1 MADRTG
7 NLSHVLPILDRHQ
20 FMARR
25 SLIHE
30 AEARERSGRWFPA
43 AAGLV
48 VIALLA
54 STWVGLFTFMGTNSA
69 YGTFTDIQDEYIPNA
84 EGMTLGFPDLS
95 RVSRVYSADGVQLAE
110 LHDGRITE
118 PTLIE
123 DIPELVIHA
132 VLAAEDGDFYEH
144 DGIDFRAIA
153 SAVIDNIIYEDTRGG
168 STITQQLT
176 KNLFVGDEVTIQ
188 RKIAEA
194 VVAAELE
201 RQFSKDDILEFY
213 LNSVFFGSNAY
224 GVTAAANDYFA
235 KPLDQLLTHE
245 AATIAVL
252 IRNPTLYNPR
262 QRPELVKDRRDSVIR
277 EMRERQWITEAQAE
291 FGLNQPLAV
300 EEKRVFLGPANHVVA
315 EVKRQILDITNDE
328 FDFLGES
335 PAERK
340 IAVFGCAA
348 DDRDCTGG
356 GGLRIETTLDLD
368 KQLVANEILS
378 TWFPLLDYEENF
390 EECKRIFPQDDEGF
404 LAVFAETESCVPTG
418 AIATVDNETGA
429 ILVMAS
435 GLPFEEEQ
443 FDLATQGRRN
453 PGSSMKPIALVAALE
468 QGISLRSF
476 WPGGPTV
483 TLQCPSICSADG
495 TNEWTVRNAGGGG
508 GTVTLEAATY
518 RSINTAYAAL
528 SLEVGPQNVLDMAR
542 RMGVTSPDLEAV
554 PSIVLGTGAISP
566 LEMASAYSNFATN
579 GLYAEPYLISRIYG
593 SGGQLLYERQL
604 EQTQVAPPEIFAAAR
619 TPLLRVPT
627 GEGTAPRARIDAPQ
641 GGKTGTHQNYTDA
654 FYVGF
659 TPEMSTAVWTGYPTA
674 QVSLENV
681 TINGQFYSRV
691 FGGSVPA
698 PIWAEFMTH
707 MIEGREPAE
716 FPEVDQALLEEYFKV
731 PTTTV
736 PSVIGLQRD
745 AAFALVRSRGLVPWE
760 VQVASLEPAGIVTG
774 QSAFP
779 GTEVLAGTTLYMNVS
794 TGEVPQAQMPNVIG
808 LTFDEAVE
816 VFRQLE
822 HDTGVRVTVSRQ
834 TTETEPPNEG
844 KVVSTSPEVGAII
857 EYGDLVTLFVGE

>member
-1 MADRTG
+1 
-7 NLSHVLPILDRHQ
+7 
-20 FMARR
+20 MARR
-25 SLIHE
+25 SLIHD

-43 AAGLV
+43 TAGLI

-54 STWVGLFTFMGTNSA
+54 STWVGLFTFMGTTSA
-69 YGTFTDIQDEYIPNA
+69 YGTFADLQEEYIPDT
-84 EGMTLGFPDLS
+84 EGMELGFPDFS
-95 RVSRVYSADGVQLAE
+95 RVSRVYSGDGVQLAE

-123 DIPELVIHA
+123 NIPELVIHA

-144 DGIDFRAIA
+144 EGVDFRAIA
-153 SAVIDNIIYEDTRGG
+153 SAAIDNIIYDDTRGG

-194 VVAAELE
+194 IVAAELE
-201 RQFSKDDILEFY
+201 RRFSKDDILEFY

-224 GVTAAANDYFA
+224 GVTAASHEYFA
-235 KPLDQLLTHE
+235 KNLGQLQVHE

-277 EMRERQWITEAQAE
+277 EMAERDWITEAQAE
-291 FGLNQPLAV
+291 FALDQALRV
-300 EEKRVFLGPANHVVA
+300 EEKRVFSGPADHVVA
-315 EVKRQILDITNDE
+315 EVKRQILDVTNDE
-328 FDFLGES
+328 FDFLGET
-335 PAERK
+335 AEERK
-340 IAVFGCAA
+340 VAVFGCAA
-348 DDRDCTGG
+348 DAVDCTGG

-368 KQLVANEILS
+368 KQLAANTTLS
-378 TWFPLLDYEENF
+378 NWFPLLEYEENL
-390 EECKRIFPQDDEGF
+390 EACKRIFPQDDEGF

-418 AIATVDNETGA
+418 AIATVDNATGA

-453 PGSSMKPIALVAALE
+453 PGSSMKPIGLVAALE

-483 TLQCPSICSADG
+483 VLECPTICSTDG
-495 TNEWTVRNAGGGG
+495 TNKWTVRNAGGGG
-508 GTVTLEAATY
+508 GSVTLEAATY

-528 SLEVGPQNVLDMAR
+528 SLEVGPENILDMAR
-542 RMGVTSPDLEAV
+542 RMGITSPDLQAV

-579 GLYAEPYLISRIYG
+579 GLHADPYLISRIYDA
-593 SGGQLLYERQL
+593 SGEMVYQHEIER
-604 EQTQVAPPEIFAAAR
+604 EQVAAPEIFAAAR
-619 TPLLRVPT
+619 DPLLRVPT
-627 GEGTAPRARIDAPQ
+627 AEGTAPRANIGVAQ

-659 TPEMSTAVWTGYPTA
+659 TPEFSTAVWTGYPTA

-698 PIWAEFMTH
+698 PIWAEFMSQ
-707 MIEGREPAE
+707 MVAGREPTE
-716 FPEVDQALLEEYFKV
+716 FPQVEEELLDRFYEVPV
-731 PTTTV
+731 TTV
-736 PSVIGLQRD
+736 PSVIGLD
-745 AAFALVRSRGLVPWE
+745 KDSAFALARAQGLYPWE
-760 VQVASLEPAGIVTG
+760 VLVPSLEPAGTVTG
-774 QSAFP
+774 QSAIP
-779 GTEVLAGTTLYMNVS
+779 GSEVLAGSTLYMNVS
-794 TGEVPQAQMPNVIG
+794 TGQIPQAQMPNVVG
-808 LTFDEAVE
+808 MTFDQAVE

-822 HDTGVRVTVSRQ
+822 QSTGVRVTVSQ
-834 TTETEPPNEG
+834 SSTAAPPPNVG
-844 KVVSTSPEVGAII
+844 KVVSTAPPAGSTID
-857 EYGDLVTLFVGE
+857 YGDLVTLFVGA

>member
-1 MADRTG
+1 
-7 NLSHVLPILDRHQ
+7 
-20 FMARR
+20 MARR
-25 SLIHE
+25 SLIHD

-43 AAGLV
+43 TAGLL

-54 STWVGLFTFMGTNSA
+54 STWVGLFAFMGSTAA
-69 YGTFTDIQDEYIPNA
+69 YGTFSDLQEEYIPDT
-84 EGMTLGFPDLS
+84 EGMELGFPDFS
-95 RVSRVYSADGVQLAE
+95 RVSRVYSADGDQLAE

-123 DIPELVIHA
+123 DIPELVINA

-144 DGIDFRAIA
+144 EGVDFRAIA
-153 SAVIDNIIYEDTRGG
+153 SAAIDNILYDDTRGG

-176 KNLFVGDEVTIQ
+176 KNLFVGDEITIQ

-194 VVAAELE
+194 IVAAELE
-201 RQFSKDDILEFY
+201 RRFSKDDILEFY

-224 GVTAAANDYFA
+224 GVTAAANEYFG
-235 KPLDQLLTHE
+235 KRLDQMRVHE
-245 AATIAVL
+245 AATMAVL

-262 QRPELVKDRRDSVIR
+262 QRPELVKDRRDNVIR
-277 EMRERQWITEAQAE
+277 EMEEREWITETQAE
-291 FGLNQPLAV
+291 FALSQPLAV
-300 EEKRVFLGPANHVVA
+300 QEKRVFSGPADHVVA
-315 EVKRQILDITNDE
+315 EVKRQILDVTNDE
-328 FDFLGES
+328 FDFLGET
-335 PAERK
+335 AAQRK
-340 IAVFGCAA
+340 VAVFGCAA
-348 DDRDCTGG
+348 DAVDCTGG
-356 GGLRIETTLDLD
+356 GGLRIETTLDLA
-368 KQLVANEILS
+368 KQLQANQILAS
-378 TWFPLLDYEENF
+378 WFPLLEFEANF

-418 AIATVDNETGA
+418 AIATVDNDTGA

-483 TLQCPSICSADG
+483 TLQCPTICSADG

-508 GTVTLEAATY
+508 GSVTLEAATY
-518 RSINTAYAAL
+518 RSINTAYATL
-528 SLEVGPQNVLDMAR
+528 SLEVGPENVLDMAR
-542 RMGVTSPDLEAV
+542 RMGITSPDLQAV

-579 GLYAEPYLISRIYG
+579 GLHADPYLISRIYNARG
-593 SGGQLLYERQL
+593 ELIYEHSIER
-604 EQTQVAPPEIFAAAR
+604 EQVAAPEIFAAAR
-619 TPLLRVPT
+619 DPLLRVPT
-627 GEGTAPRARIDAPQ
+627 SEGTAPRANIEGPQ

-659 TPEMSTAVWTGYPTA
+659 TPEFSTAVWTGYPTA

-698 PIWAEFMTH
+698 PIWAEFMTQ
-707 MIEGREPAE
+707 MVAGREPVE
-716 FPEVDQALLEEYFKV
+716 FPQIDEEILDQFYEV

-736 PSVIGLQRD
+736 PSVIGLTKD
-745 AAFALVRSRGLVPWE
+745 AAFALARSRSLYPWE
-760 VQVASLEPAGIVTG
+760 VLVASLEPAGTVTG
-774 QSAFP
+774 QSQFP
-779 GTEVLAGTTLYMNVS
+779 GAEVLAGSTLYMNVS
-794 TGEVPQAQMPNVIG
+794 TGQIAHGQMPNVIG
-808 LTFDEAVE
+808 LTYQQALE
-816 VFRQLE
+816 VFRQFE
-822 HDTGVRVTVSRQ
+822 QNTGVRVTVTQAPTPSGPEERDR
-834 TTETEPPNEG
+834 
-844 KVVSTSPEVGAII
+844 VVSSDPAPGAVID
-857 EYGDLVTLFVGE
+857 YGDLVTLFIGT

>member
-1 MADRTG
+1 
-7 NLSHVLPILDRHQ
+7 
-20 FMARR
+20 MARR
-25 SLIHE
+25 SLIHD

-43 AAGLV
+43 TAGLIV
-48 VIALLA
+48 VALLA
-54 STWVGLFTFMGTNSA
+54 STWVGLFTFMGTTSA
-69 YGTFTDIQDEYIPNA
+69 FGTFTDLQEEYIPDT
-84 EGMTLGFPDLS
+84 EGMELGFPDFS
-95 RVSRVYSADGVQLAE
+95 RVSRVYSGDGVQLAE

-123 DIPELVIHA
+123 NIPELVIRA

-144 DGIDFRAIA
+144 EGVDFRAIA
-153 SAVIDNIIYEDTRGG
+153 SAAIDNIIYDDTRGG

-194 VVAAELE
+194 IVAAELE
-201 RQFSKDDILEFY
+201 RRFSKDDILEFY

-224 GVTAAANDYFA
+224 GVTAAAREYFN
-235 KPLDQLLTHE
+235 KNLSQLQVHE

-262 QRPELVKDRRDSVIR
+262 QRPELVKDRRDSVVR
-277 EMRERQWITEAQAE
+277 EMQEREWITEAQGE
-291 FGLNQPLAV
+291 FALDQPLEV
-300 EEKRVFLGPANHVVA
+300 QEKRVFAGPADHVVA
-315 EVKRQILDITNDE
+315 EVKRQILDVTNDE
-328 FDFLGES
+328 FDFLGET
-335 PAERK
+335 PEERK
-340 IAVFGCAA
+340 VAVFGCAA
-348 DDRDCTGG
+348 DDLDCTGG

-368 KQLVANEILS
+368 KQLAANTTLS
-378 TWFPLLDYEENF
+378 NWFPLLEYDENF
-390 EECKRIFPQDDEGF
+390 EACKRIFPQDDEGF

-418 AIATVDNETGA
+418 AIASVDNSTGA

-453 PGSSMKPIALVAALE
+453 PGSSMKPIGLVAALE

-483 TLQCPSICSADG
+483 VLQCPTICSADG

-508 GTVTLEAATY
+508 GSVTLEEATY

-528 SLEVGPQNVLDMAR
+528 SLEVGPENILNMAR
-542 RMGVTSPDLEAV
+542 RMGITSPDLQAV
-554 PSIVLGTGAISP
+554 PSIILGTGAISP

-579 GLYAEPYLISRIYG
+579 GLHADPYLISRIYDA
-593 SGGQLLYERQL
+593 SGEMIYEHQIER
-604 EQTQVAPPEIFAAAR
+604 EQVAAPEIFAAAR
-619 TPLLRVPT
+619 DPLLRVPT
-627 GEGTAPRARIDAPQ
+627 AEGTAPRANIGVAQ

-659 TPEMSTAVWTGYPTA
+659 TPEFSTAVWTGYPTA

-698 PIWAEFMTH
+698 PIWAEFMSA
-707 MIEGREPAE
+707 MVEGREPTE
-716 FPEVDQALLEEYFKV
+716 FPQVAEELLEEFYEV

-736 PSVIGLQRD
+736 PSVIGLDKD
-745 AAFALVRSRGLVPWE
+745 AAFALARSRGLYPWE
-760 VQVASLEPAGIVTG
+760 VLVASLEPAGTVLG
-774 QSAFP
+774 QSEIP
-779 GTEVLAGTTLYMNVS
+779 GAEVLAGSTLYMNVS
-794 TGEVPQAQMPNVIG
+794 TGAIPQGQMPNVVG
-808 LTFDEAVE
+808 LTFDQAVE
-816 VFRQLE
+816 VFRQIE
-822 HDTGVRVTVSRQ
+822 QDTGVRVTVSQ
-834 TTETEPPNEG
+834 STTASSPDNVG
-844 KVVSTSPEVGAII
+844 KVVSTSPPPGSVID
-857 EYGDLVTLFVGE
+857 YGDLVTLFVGA